1 MGVRKH
7 DLKRCDEIY
16 TELGTRIFSKPKDR
30 QDGET
35 SWKDRFDNLYRD
47 GQQKW
52 RVAVHG
58 SKHDANVFESL
69 LQQESEMDGKQE
81 SFIESSLR
89 GGPKVFVVG
98 TIVSKYPS
106 SPYIFRNYQYPETAE
121 DESHGRYAMP
131 GSCKHLMWHC
141 LRASSAAPYYLA
153 DFSLGDEKWQ
163 DGAVTCN
170 NPAMMGIMEARRLWP
185 DRQIECVVSVGTGEV
200 PRVKRKDA
208 SSFHRLIDA
217 SEVMLESSCNVERV
231 DEALGTLLPLIPE
244 TKYFRF
250 NPVDSRCDIDLDEI
264 DKQALKRLREATDEY
279 VKSENE
285 RFGELCQLLQPDA
298 LDEEIAAVIAT
309 GLGSK
314 KGVLVIEAQRY
325 ENEFAAKTD
334 IVEEFCALR
343 SIPFARI
350 DTSSSYNPDNTGFS
364 FGKNGATSKK
374 SNNNDNSHAHAEDNN
389 TIRSRN
395 GSSGSNR
402 NKTGGEEELLDDT
415 NVAIENL
422 NAQFRRIGANA
433 GVIHLNCVSDLEG
446 IVLRWQHD
454 ITAIAEPSA
463 VANLFIECAKYPS
476 KQSQKFTSLYEMCS
490 SVPSVEVEGVLHTFI
505 GKHLQA
511 DSNDGQLGAYLFKR
525 TIPLEYLSDY
535 TASKLIGMWKDKII
549 VSQASIGADLL
560 EALLDAG
567 AKAIVAPSNED
578 PDNFIS
584 AGADGDDILQFF
596 AAFYHAL
603 YVVGADAPAASS
615 AACMIQPSCSYFR
628 CHVRVR
634 GSTVELKPGEEVRKV
649 ATPKKAAQEQQN

>member
-7 DLKRCDEIY
+7 DLNRCDEIY
-16 TELGTRIFSKPKDR
+16 TELGTRIFSKLEDR
-30 QDGET
+30 QEGET

-58 SKHDANVFESL
+58 SKHDANLFESL
-69 LQQESEMDGKQE
+69 LQQESEIDGKQE
-81 SFIESSLR
+81 PFIESSLR

-121 DESHGRYAMP
+121 NENHGRYTMP

-200 PRVKRKDA
+200 PRVKRNA
-208 SSFHRLIDA
+208 SALHRFIDD
-217 SEVMLESSCNVERV
+217 SKIVLESSCNVERV

-250 NPVDSRCDIDLDEI
+250 NPVDSRCDIELDEI
-264 DKQALKRLREATDEY
+264 DKQALKKLREATDEY

-298 LDEEIAAVIAT
+298 LDEETAAVIAT
-309 GLGSK
+309 ELGSK
-314 KGVLVIEAQRY
+314 KGVLVIEGQRY
-325 ENEFAAKTD
+325 ENEFAAKTEV
-334 IVEEFCALR
+334 IEEFCALR

-350 DTSSSYNPDNTGFS
+350 DTSSSYNPENGYSLGTNGVTNNKINNNNSHNEAKDNNI
-364 FGKNGATSKK
+364 KNDSSTSKT
-374 SNNNDNSHAHAEDNN
+374 NM
-389 TIRSRN
+389 
-395 GSSGSNR
+395 
-402 NKTGGEEELLDDT
+402 TGEKEFSDK
-415 NVAIENL
+415 NVAIQNL
-422 NAQFRRIGANA
+422 NAHFKRVGTNA

-476 KQSQKFTSLYEMCS
+476 KESQRFTSLYEMCS

-505 GKHLQA
+505 GKHLQS

-525 TIPLEYLSDY
+525 TIPMEYLSEY
-535 TASKLIGMWKDKII
+535 TASELIGMWNDKII
-549 VSQASIGADLL
+549 VSQASISAELV

-584 AGADGDDILQFF
+584 ASGDGDDIFQFF

-603 YVVGADAPAASS
+603 YVVGADAPAATS
-615 AACMIQPSCSYFR
+615 AACMIQPSCNYFR

-634 GSTVELKPGEEVRKV
+634 GRTVELKPGEEVRKV
-649 ATPKKAAQEQQN
+649 ATPKKAVPSN

>member
-1 MGVRKH
+1 VGVRKH

-402 NKTGGEEELLDDT
+402 NKTGGEEELLDDA

-649 ATPKKAAQEQQN
+649 ATPKKAAQEQQI